1 MLQYLSMCQ
10 DVPSEDSAQIN
21 RNSPRVFGLGRLGLL
36 GGGLLSS
43 AMGGFHFFLPYLFGW
58 GPQLGNVPPEIRWGT
73 FAINF
78 FMSYLMLAGG
88 VLTLV
93 SCWCWRENEPV
104 TRDLGIVVV
113 MGSFWVMNLIYQ
125 LAFPFPVHPTLW
137 WVRALLIVFAL
148 VTALS
153 YGLPFA
159 RVALRIPSKHP
170 SAETVTPSV

>member
-1 MLQYLSMCQ
+1 MS
-10 DVPSEDSAQIN
+10 PSEHSAQIN

-43 AMGGFHFFLPYLFGW
+43 AMGGFHFFLPHLFGW
-58 GPQLGNVPPEIRWGT
+58 GRHLGEVPPEIRWGT

-93 SCWCWRENEPV
+93 SCWLWRESDPV
-104 TRDLGIVVV
+104 TRDVGIVVV

-125 LAFPFPVHPTLW
+125 LAFPFPVPPTLW
-137 WVRALLIVFAL
+137 RVRLLLIGFSL
-148 VTALS
+148 VTALF
-153 YGLPFA
+153 YGLPVA
-159 RVALRIPSKHP
+159 RVALRTPSKRP
-170 SAETVTPSV
+170 SDETVTPSV